1 MDLITHGLAG
11 ALVAQA
17 GLAQRIGRP
26 AMIALVAG
34 AMLPDVDVV
43 MALVD
48 ELSVVR
54 YHRGLTH
61 SFVGA
66 FLLALPLAA
75 VLYRFGKYKRFWPLV
90 GLGALGVLTHI
101 ALDLPT
107 SFGTMVFMPFSH
119 ERYALN
125 LIFIVDPIYSGTILL
140 ALGLGYWWRR
150 WSQVAAILGMSM
162 LLLYVGVAAAMHD
175 GARERFRAAV
185 QAQGLTVLGTEA
197 YPRFPGLWTWLG
209 LAETPTAIIRGRVDF
224 GHSAPMRLDHY
235 PKPRQDELFTKA
247 GELEEVQ
254 AFFAFARFPWMSTR
268 RDGAHTVLEYY
279 DLRFGAAPHH
289 NDFRLEVIL
298 DGSGVVKHIWLNHR
312 F

>member
-1 MDLITHGLAG
+1 
-11 ALVAQA
+11 
-17 GLAQRIGRP
+17 
-26 AMIALVAG
+26 MIALVVG

-48 ELSVVR
+48 KLSVVR

-66 FLLALPLAA
+66 FLLALPLA
-75 VLYRFGKYKRFWPLV
+75 VILYRFGKYKRFWPLV

-107 SFGTMVFMPFSH
+107 SFGTMLFMPFSH

-125 LIFIVDPIYSGTILL
+125 LIFIIDPIYSAIISL
-140 ALGLGYWWRR
+140 ALGLGYWRR
-150 WSQVAAILGMSM
+150 SWMQTAAILGISG
-162 LLLYVGVAAAMHD
+162 LVLYLGVASAMHQA
-175 GARERFRAAV
+175 ARERFKTAIE
-185 QAQGLTVLGTEA
+185 AQGLAVLRTEA

-209 LAETPTAIIRGRVDF
+209 MAETPTAIIRGSV
-224 GHSAPMRLDHY
+224 HLTPNTPMRLDHY
-235 PKPRQDELFTKA
+235 PKPQPDELFSRA

-254 AFFAFARFPWMSTR
+254 AFLKFAHFPWMTAR
-268 RDGAHTVLEYY
+268 REGERTVLEYY

-289 NDFRLEVIL
+289 NDFRLEVNL
-298 DGSGVVKHIWLNHR
+298 DGGGTVKDIRLNHR